1 MLRHKVIMKQIY
13 NPQHF
18 SKLLER
24 VSGCVARTPKSATE
38 YLTKNVMSYLD
49 KKIVESA
56 GTEKKFFEKSHN
68 LVSSYVDGLG
78 SGDISVKDIKQ
89 LRADLQEART
99 MHELALSEKAE
110 REKAKQKKEQGAVDD
125 EPSIEE
131 LLKERPSFDHGEGAG
146 EIYKKYTKFKRE
158 MPKTIK
164 GKPYLAIRM
173 PIIVIVNGI
182 PDILKLRR
190 TGLCDDMLFG
200 YPILKNQVLVGMSND
215 WLKENYSQKT
225 KTSVRQDG
233 EKNVKFD
240 LEAAGGRIAQDIKKR
255 TGRSYLMMEGTH
267 GFDSP
272 DIHWAWFASS
282 QELNRLNGT
291 TGTGTF
297 AVREWTLPFEQ
308 QLKKLRP
315 RKK

>member
-1 MLRHKVIMKQIY
+1 
-13 NPQHF
+13 
-18 SKLLER
+18 
-24 VSGCVARTPKSATE
+24 
-38 YLTKNVMSYLD
+38 
-49 KKIVESA
+49 
-56 GTEKKFFEKSHN
+56 
-68 LVSSYVDGLG
+68 
-78 SGDISVKDIKQ
+78 
-89 LRADLQEART
+89 
-99 MHELALSEKAE
+99 
-110 REKAKQKKEQGAVDD
+110 VDD
-125 EPSIEE
+125 EPSIED
-131 LLKERPSFDHGEGAG
+131 LLKERPGFDHGEGAS
-146 EIYKKYTKFKRE
+146 EIYKKYTKFKRD

-182 PDILKLRR
+182 PDIFKLRR

-215 WLKENYSQKT
+215 WLKENYSHKT

-240 LEAAGGRIAQDIKKR
+240 LEAAGSRIAQDIRKR

-272 DIHWAWFASS
+272 DILWVWFASS
-282 QELNRLNGT
+282 QELTRLNGT

-297 AVREWTLPFEQ
+297 SVREWTLPFEQ